1 VVRRYTRLLVLV
13 IAAAFPA
20 SACGAEEEPAA
31 TPTTYPNLFGDGP
44 STTTVPP
51 LKVPGWTSRELPEL
65 RAEAERCASDAD
77 IQPVEMPEDGPPT
90 VVVEPGDTLGEI
102 AKRFDRTVEE
112 FMRAN
117 GIDDPN
123 KLAVGQQL
131 VVPHKQ
137 SEELEVAGGP
147 TILYMDLTCEI
158 DVRVAAF
165 GPDGQPIG
173 GAGVIEV
180 FIRWLRIEGPREA
193 PKVNGRLRGLVQA
206 DAVAF
211 LGDVVD
217 AVEQNGYAC
226 RASFDGRCMWLQQEY
241 QVMLATEDYL
251 SVRNTLRRLMPGAV
265 GDASEIRAETFDLST
280 GRPIAIGDLFDP
292 ATDWVPALSAAAI
305 ERLGKEPWTDDR
317 RFTGA
322 GPQAANFTRF
332 NLTAGGLVLSFP
344 PLTVGGS
351 GTNTLSVTVPYRTLD
366 GYWAPDGPVPMIG

>member
-1 VVRRYTRLLVLV
+1 MVRSYARLLVLV

-51 LKVPGWTSRELPEL
+51 LQVPGWTSRELPEL

-131 VVPHKQ
+131 VVPHKR

-241 QVMLATEDYL
+241 QVMLVTEDYL

-305 ERLGKEPWTDDR
+305 ERLGNEPWTDDR

>member
-1 VVRRYTRLLVLV
+1 MVRRYTRLLIVV
-13 IAAAFPA
+13 IAAVFLA
-20 SACGAEEEPAA
+20 SACGAEKAPPA

-51 LKVPGWTSRELPEL
+51 LQVPGWTSRELPEL

-90 VVVEPGDTLGEI
+90 VEIEPGDTLGEI

-131 VVPHKQ
+131 VVPHKR

-305 ERLGKEPWTDDR
+305 ERLGNEPWTDDR

>member
-1 VVRRYTRLLVLV
+1 MVRRYTRLFVLV
-13 IAAAFPA
+13 IAAALPA

-51 LKVPGWTSRELPEL
+51 LQVPGWTSRELPEL

-90 VVVEPGDTLGEI
+90 VEIEPGDTLGEI

-131 VVPHKQ
+131 VVPHKR

-226 RASFDGRCMWLQQEY
+226 RTSFDGRCMWLQQEY

-305 ERLGKEPWTDDR
+305 ERLGNEPWTDDR

>member
-1 VVRRYTRLLVLV
+1 MVRRYTRLLVLV

-31 TPTTYPNLFGDGP
+31 TPTTYPTLFGDGP

-65 RAEAERCASDAD
+65 RAEAERCASNAD

-102 AKRFDRTVEE
+102 AKRFDRTVKEL
-112 FMRAN
+112 MRAN

-265 GDASEIRAETFDLST
+265 GDASEIRTETFGLST

-305 ERLGKEPWTDDR
+305 ERLGNEPWTDDR

>member
-1 VVRRYTRLLVLV
+1 MVRRYTRLLVLV

-31 TPTTYPNLFGDGP
+31 TPATYPNLFGDGP
-44 STTTVPP
+44 SITTVPP

-131 VVPHKQ
+131 VVPHKR

-147 TILYMDLTCEI
+147 TIVYMDLICEI

-217 AVEQNGYAC
+217 AVEQHGYAC
-226 RASFDGRCMWLQQEY
+226 RTSFDGRCMWLQQEY

-305 ERLGKEPWTDDR
+305 ERLGNEPWTDDR

>member
-1 VVRRYTRLLVLV
+1 VVRRYTRLFVLV
-13 IAAAFPA
+13 IAAALPA

-131 VVPHKQ
+131 VVPHKR

-265 GDASEIRAETFDLST
+265 GDASEIRAETFDLFT

-292 ATDWVPALSAAAI
+292 ATDWVPALSVAAI

>member
-1 VVRRYTRLLVLV
+1 MVRRYTRLLVLV

-51 LKVPGWTSRELPEL
+51 LQVPGWTSRELPEL

-90 VVVEPGDTLGEI
+90 VEIEPGDTLGEI

-131 VVPHKQ
+131 VVPHKR

-226 RASFDGRCMWLQQEY
+226 RTSFDGRCMWLQQEY

-305 ERLGKEPWTDDR
+305 ERLGNEPWTDDR

>member
-1 VVRRYTRLLVLV
+1 MVRRYTRLLVLV
-13 IAAAFPA
+13 IAAAFLA

-51 LKVPGWTSRELPEL
+51 LQVPGWTSRELPEL

-77 IQPVEMPEDGPPT
+77 IQPVEMPEDGPPM

-102 AKRFDRTVEE
+102 AKRFDLTVEE

-131 VVPHKQ
+131 VVPHKR

-226 RASFDGRCMWLQQEY
+226 RTSFDGRCMWLQQEY

-280 GRPIAIGDLFDP
+280 GRPIAIGDLFNP

>member
-1 VVRRYTRLLVLV
+1 VVRRYTRLFVLV
-13 IAAAFPA
+13 IAAALPA

-31 TPTTYPNLFGDGP
+31 TPTTYPNLFGDGL

-102 AKRFDRTVEE
+102 AKRFDLTVEE

-131 VVPHKQ
+131 VVPHKR

-226 RASFDGRCMWLQQEY
+226 RASFDGRCMWLRQEY

-265 GDASEIRAETFDLST
+265 GDASEIRAETFDLFT

-305 ERLGKEPWTDDR
+305 ERLGNEPWTDDR

>member
-1 VVRRYTRLLVLV
+1 VVRRYTRLLIVV
-13 IAAAFPA
+13 IAAVFLA
-20 SACGAEEEPAA
+20 SACGAEKEPPA

-51 LKVPGWTSRELPEL
+51 LQVPGWTSRELPEL

-117 GIDDPN
+117 GIDDPH

-131 VVPHKQ
+131 VVPHKR
-137 SEELEVAGGP
+137 SEELEVPDGP

-226 RASFDGRCMWLQQEY
+226 RTSFDGRCMWLQQEY

-292 ATDWVPALSAAAI
+292 ATDWVPVLSAAAI
-305 ERLGKEPWTDDR
+305 ERLGNEPWTDDR

>member
-1 VVRRYTRLLVLV
+1 MVRSYARLLVLV

-20 SACGAEEEPAA
+20 SACGAEEEPLA

-51 LKVPGWTSRELPEL
+51 LQVPGWTSRELPEL

-131 VVPHKQ
+131 VVPHKR

-226 RASFDGRCMWLQQEY
+226 RTSFDGRCMWLQQEY

-292 ATDWVPALSAAAI
+292 ATDWVPVLSAAAI
-305 ERLGKEPWTDDR
+305 ERLGNEPWTDDR

>member
-1 VVRRYTRLLVLV
+1 MVRRYTRLFVLV
-13 IAAAFPA
+13 IAAALPA

-31 TPTTYPNLFGDGP
+31 TPTTYPNLFGDGL

-102 AKRFDRTVEE
+102 AKRFDLTVEE

-131 VVPHKQ
+131 VVPHKR

-305 ERLGKEPWTDDR
+305 ERLGNEPWTDDR

>member
-1 VVRRYTRLLVLV
+1 MVRRYARLLVLV

-131 VVPHKQ
+131 VVPHKR

-147 TILYMDLTCEI
+147 TILYMDLICEI

-226 RASFDGRCMWLQQEY
+226 RTSFDGRCMWLQQEY

-305 ERLGKEPWTDDR
+305 ERLGNEPWTDDR

>member
-1 VVRRYTRLLVLV
+1 MVRRYTRLFVLV
-13 IAAAFPA
+13 IAAALPA

-31 TPTTYPNLFGDGP
+31 TPTTYPNLFGDGL

-102 AKRFDRTVEE
+102 AKRFDLTVEE

-131 VVPHKQ
+131 VVPHKR

-226 RASFDGRCMWLQQEY
+226 RTSFDGRCMWLQQEY

-265 GDASEIRAETFDLST
+265 GDASEIRAETFDLFT

>member
-1 VVRRYTRLLVLV
+1 MVRRYTRLFVLV
-13 IAAAFPA
+13 IAAALPA

-51 LKVPGWTSRELPEL
+51 LQVPGWTSRELPEL

-90 VVVEPGDTLGEI
+90 VVVDPGDTLGEI

-131 VVPHKQ
+131 VVPHKR

-226 RASFDGRCMWLQQEY
+226 RTSFDGRCMWLQQEY

-280 GRPIAIGDLFDP
+280 GRPIAIGDLFNP

>member
-1 VVRRYTRLLVLV
+1 MVRRYTRLFVLV
-13 IAAAFPA
+13 IAAALPA

-31 TPTTYPNLFGDGP
+31 TPTTYPNLFGDGL

-131 VVPHKQ
+131 VVPHKR

-226 RASFDGRCMWLQQEY
+226 RTSFDGRCMWLQQEY

-280 GRPIAIGDLFDP
+280 GRPIAIGDLFNP

-305 ERLGKEPWTDDR
+305 ERLGKEPWTDAR

>member
-1 VVRRYTRLLVLV
+1 MVRRYTRLLVLV

-131 VVPHKQ
+131 VVPHKR

-226 RASFDGRCMWLQQEY
+226 RTSFDGRCMWLQQEY

>member
-1 VVRRYTRLLVLV
+1 MVRRYTRLLIVV
-13 IAAAFPA
+13 IAAVFLA
-20 SACGAEEEPAA
+20 SACGAEKEPPA
-31 TPTTYPNLFGDGP
+31 TPTTYPHLFGDGP

-51 LKVPGWTSRELPEL
+51 LQVPGWTSRELPEL

-77 IQPVEMPEDGPPT
+77 IQPVEMPEGGPPT

-280 GRPIAIGDLFDP
+280 GRPIAIGDLFNP

>member
-1 VVRRYTRLLVLV
+1 MVRRYTRLLIVV
-13 IAAAFPA
+13 IAAVFLA
-20 SACGAEEEPAA
+20 SACGAEKEPPA

-51 LKVPGWTSRELPEL
+51 LQVPGWTSRELPEL

-117 GIDDPN
+117 GIDDPH

-131 VVPHKQ
+131 VVPHKR
-137 SEELEVAGGP
+137 SEELEVPDGP

-226 RASFDGRCMWLQQEY
+226 RTSFDGRCMWLQQEY

-305 ERLGKEPWTDDR
+305 ERLGNEPWTDDR

>member
-1 VVRRYTRLLVLV
+1 MVRRYTRLFVLV
-13 IAAAFPA
+13 IAAALPA

-131 VVPHKQ
+131 VVPHKR

-305 ERLGKEPWTDDR
+305 ERLGNEPWTDDR

>member
-1 VVRRYTRLLVLV
+1 MVRSYARLLVLV

-20 SACGAEEEPAA
+20 SACGAEEEPLA

-44 STTTVPP
+44 STTTAPP
-51 LKVPGWTSRELPEL
+51 LQVPGWTSRELPEL

-131 VVPHKQ
+131 VVPHKR
-137 SEELEVAGGP
+137 SEELEVPDGP

-165 GPDGQPIG
+165 GPNGQPIG

-211 LGDVVD
+211 LRDVVD

-226 RASFDGRCMWLQQEY
+226 RTSFDGRCMWLQQEY

-305 ERLGKEPWTDDR
+305 ERLGNEPWTDDR

>member
-1 VVRRYTRLLVLV
+1 MVRRYTRLFVLV
-13 IAAAFPA
+13 IAAALPA

-131 VVPHKQ
+131 VVPHKR

-280 GRPIAIGDLFDP
+280 GRPIAIGDLFNP

>member
-1 VVRRYTRLLVLV
+1 MVRRYTRLFVLV
-13 IAAAFPA
+13 IAAALPA

-31 TPTTYPNLFGDGP
+31 TPTTYPNLFGDGL

-131 VVPHKQ
+131 VVPHKR

-226 RASFDGRCMWLQQEY
+226 RTSFDGRCMWLQQEY
-241 QVMLATEDYL
+241 QVMLVTEDYL

-280 GRPIAIGDLFDP
+280 GRPIAIGDLFNP

>member
-1 VVRRYTRLLVLV
+1 MVRRYTRLLVLV

-90 VVVEPGDTLGEI
+90 VEIEPGDTLGEI

-131 VVPHKQ
+131 VVPHKR

-226 RASFDGRCMWLQQEY
+226 RTSFDGRCMWLQQEY

-292 ATDWVPALSAAAI
+292 ATDWVPVLSAAAI
-305 ERLGKEPWTDDR
+305 ERLGNEPWTDDR

>member
-1 VVRRYTRLLVLV
+1 MVRRYTRLLVLV

-51 LKVPGWTSRELPEL
+51 LQVPGWTSRELPEL

-90 VVVEPGDTLGEI
+90 VEIEPGDTLGEI

-131 VVPHKQ
+131 VVPHKR

-226 RASFDGRCMWLQQEY
+226 RTSFDGRCMWLQQEY

>member
-1 VVRRYTRLLVLV
+1 MVRRYTRLLVLV

-131 VVPHKQ
+131 VVPHKR

-226 RASFDGRCMWLQQEY
+226 RTSFDGRCMWLQQEY

-280 GRPIAIGDLFDP
+280 GRPIAIGDLFNP

-305 ERLGKEPWTDDR
+305 ERLGNEPWTDDR

>member
-1 VVRRYTRLLVLV
+1 MVRRYTRLLVLV

-31 TPTTYPNLFGDGP
+31 TPTTYPTLFGDGP

-65 RAEAERCASDAD
+65 QAEAERCASNAD
-77 IQPVEMPEDGPPT
+77 IQPVETPEDGPPM

-131 VVPHKQ
+131 VVPHKR

-147 TILYMDLTCEI
+147 TILYMDLICEI

-226 RASFDGRCMWLQQEY
+226 RTSFDGRCMWLQQEY
-241 QVMLATEDYL
+241 QVMLVTADYL

-292 ATDWVPALSAAAI
+292 ATDWVPVLSAAAI
-305 ERLGKEPWTDDR
+305 ERLGNEPWTDDR

>member
-226 RASFDGRCMWLQQEY
+226 RTSFDGRCMWLQQEY

-305 ERLGKEPWTDDR
+305 ERLGNEPWTDDR

>member
-1 VVRRYTRLLVLV
+1 MVRRYTRLLIVV

-20 SACGAEEEPAA
+20 SACGVEEEPPA

-51 LKVPGWTSRELPEL
+51 LQVPGWTSRELPEL

-131 VVPHKQ
+131 VVPHKR

-226 RASFDGRCMWLQQEY
+226 RTSFDGRCMWLQQEY

-305 ERLGKEPWTDDR
+305 ERLGNEPWTDDR

>member
-1 VVRRYTRLLVLV
+1 MVRRYTRLFVLV
-13 IAAAFPA
+13 IAAALPA

-131 VVPHKQ
+131 VVPHKR

-226 RASFDGRCMWLQQEY
+226 RTSFDGRCMWLQQEY

-305 ERLGKEPWTDDR
+305 ERLGNEPWTDDR

>member
-1 VVRRYTRLLVLV
+1 MVRRYTRLLIVV
-13 IAAAFPA
+13 IAAVFLA

-51 LKVPGWTSRELPEL
+51 LQVPGWTSRELPEL

-131 VVPHKQ
+131 VVPHKR

-305 ERLGKEPWTDDR
+305 ERLGNEPWTDDR

>member
-1 VVRRYTRLLVLV
+1 MVRRYARLLVLV

-51 LKVPGWTSRELPEL
+51 LQVPGWTSRELPEL

-90 VVVEPGDTLGEI
+90 VLVEPGDTLGEI

-131 VVPHKQ
+131 VVPHKR

-226 RASFDGRCMWLQQEY
+226 RTSFDGRCMWLQQEY

-305 ERLGKEPWTDDR
+305 ERLGNEPWTDDR

>member
-13 IAAAFPA
+13 IAAAFLA
-20 SACGAEEEPAA
+20 GACGAEEEPAA

-51 LKVPGWTSRELPEL
+51 LQVPGWTSRELPEL

-117 GIDDPN
+117 GIDDPH

-131 VVPHKQ
+131 VVPHKR
-137 SEELEVAGGP
+137 SEELEVPDGP

-226 RASFDGRCMWLQQEY
+226 RTSFDGRCMWLQQEY

-305 ERLGKEPWTDDR
+305 ERLGNEPWTDDR

-351 GTNTLSVTVPYRTLD
+351 GTNTLSVTVPYRILD

>member
-1 VVRRYTRLLVLV
+1 MVRRYTRLLVLV

-102 AKRFDRTVEE
+102 AKRFDRAVEE

-131 VVPHKQ
+131 VVPHKR
-137 SEELEVAGGP
+137 SEELEVPDGP

-226 RASFDGRCMWLQQEY
+226 RTSFDGRCMWLQQEY
-241 QVMLATEDYL
+241 QVMLVTEDYL

-305 ERLGKEPWTDDR
+305 ERLGNEPWTDDR

>member
-1 VVRRYTRLLVLV
+1 MVRRYTRLFVLV
-13 IAAAFPA
+13 IAAALPA

-51 LKVPGWTSRELPEL
+51 LQVPGWTSRELPEL

-131 VVPHKQ
+131 VVPHKR

-226 RASFDGRCMWLQQEY
+226 RTSFDGRCMWLQQEY

-280 GRPIAIGDLFDP
+280 GRPIAIGDLFNP

-305 ERLGKEPWTDDR
+305 ERLGNEPWTDDR

>member
-1 VVRRYTRLLVLV
+1 VVRRYTRLFVLV
-13 IAAAFPA
+13 IAAALPA

-51 LKVPGWTSRELPEL
+51 LQVPGWTSRELPEL

-131 VVPHKQ
+131 VVPHKR

-280 GRPIAIGDLFDP
+280 GRPIAIGDLFNP

>member
-1 VVRRYTRLLVLV
+1 MVRRYTRLLVLV

-51 LKVPGWTSRELPEL
+51 LQVPGWTSRELPEL

-90 VVVEPGDTLGEI
+90 VEVEPGDTLGEI

-131 VVPHKQ
+131 VVPHKR

-305 ERLGKEPWTDDR
+305 ERLGNEPWTDDR

>member
-1 VVRRYTRLLVLV
+1 MVRRYTRLFVLV
-13 IAAAFPA
+13 IAAALPA

-31 TPTTYPNLFGDGP
+31 TPTTYPNLFGDGL

-102 AKRFDRTVEE
+102 AKRFDLTVEE

-131 VVPHKQ
+131 VVPHKR

-226 RASFDGRCMWLQQEY
+226 RTSFDGRCMWLQQEY

-280 GRPIAIGDLFDP
+280 GRPIAIGDLFNP

-305 ERLGKEPWTDDR
+305 ERLGNEPWTDDR

>member
-1 VVRRYTRLLVLV
+1 MVRRYTRLFVLV
-13 IAAAFPA
+13 IAAALPA

-31 TPTTYPNLFGDGP
+31 TPTTYPNLFGDGL

-131 VVPHKQ
+131 VVPHKR

-265 GDASEIRAETFDLST
+265 GDASEIRAETFDLFT

-292 ATDWVPALSAAAI
+292 ATDWVPVLSAAAI
-305 ERLGKEPWTDDR
+305 ERLGNEPWTDDR